1 MAVQARCSPDAQG
14 RSEEELGAELTRA
27 LERCLLAGPDG
38 SGACAAARRP
48 RWDAAPLCPDAL
60 SFFWHHR
67 A

>member
-1 MAVQARCSPDAQG
+1 VAVQARCSPDAQG